1 MQSSKK
7 SVVEFETFKWL
18 DFTNPDKETLK
29 LLSKEYELDEFQILD
44 SLQHGHLPKY
54 EQSNSHKFLIL
65 HL

>member
-1 MQSSKK
+1 MQSSKN
-7 SVVEFETFKWL
+7 SVLEFENFKWL

-29 LLSKEYELDEFQILD
+29 LLSKEYELDELQILD

-65 HL
+65 H